1 MRYAAI
7 YLTAEANENA
17 IMRKYDLTINNN
29 DYEVIVKKVTD
40 NEALV
45 EVNGQEHT
53 VSIKQIQRLVLPET
67 VPKPPPKLAPGPK
80 AAPAASL
87 AAGISGDGVIAP
99 MPGQIKAILVRE
111 GDKVTTGQK
120 LLIMEAMKLE
130 NKLPATRDGVVKHI
144 LVRDG
149 DIVSQGQELII
160 IG

>member
-1 MRYAAI
+1 
-7 YLTAEANENA
+7 
-17 IMRKYDLTINNN
+17 MRKYELTINNN

-45 EVNGQEHT
+45 EVNGQEHA
-53 VSIKQIQRLVLPET
+53 VSIRQIQRLVLPES
-67 VPKPPPKLAPGPK
+67 VPKPAPKKIPGPK
-80 AAPAASL
+80 AGPAAAPAATF
-87 AAGISGDGVIAP
+87 GGDGVIAP

-130 NKLPATRDGVVKHI
+130 NKLPATRDGVVRHI

>member
-1 MRYAAI
+1 
-7 YLTAEANENA
+7 
-17 IMRKYDLTINNN
+17 MRKYDLTINSNS
-29 DYEVIVKKVTD
+29 YEVIVKKVTET
-40 NEALV
+40 EALV

-53 VSIKQIQRLVLPET
+53 VSINQIESLLLPES
-67 VPKPPPKLAPGPK
+67 VPKPPTKQVTGPSTSSPGPT
-80 AAPAASL
+80 PASRPSA
-87 AAGISGDGVIAP
+87 DGVIAP
-99 MPGQIKAILVRE
+99 MPGQIKAIFVRE

-130 NKLPATRDGVVKHI
+130 NKLPATRDGVIKKI

>member
-1 MRYAAI
+1 
-7 YLTAEANENA
+7 
-17 IMRKYDLTINNN
+17 MRKYDLTINSNS
-29 DYEVIVKKVTD
+29 YEVIVKKVSD

-53 VSIKQIQRLVLPET
+53 VAINQIQRLVLPES
-67 VPKPPPKLAPGPK
+67 VPKPPPKGLPGPK
-80 AAPAASL
+80 AAPASAPST
-87 AAGISGDGVIAP
+87 AISSNNVIAP

-111 GDKVTTGQK
+111 GDKVTEGQK

-130 NKLPATRDGVVKHI
+130 NKLPAPRAGTVKHV

-149 DIVSQGQELII
+149 DIVSQGQELIV

>member
-1 MRYAAI
+1 MQYAAI
-7 YLTAEANENA
+7 FLTAEAEENA
-17 IMRKYDLTINNN
+17 IMRKYDLSINNN
-29 DYEVIVKKVTD
+29 SYEVIVKKVTD
-40 NEALV
+40 HEALV

-53 VSIKQIQRLVLPET
+53 VSIDQIQRLVLPES
-67 VPKPPPKLAPGPK
+67 VPKPVPKQVPGPK
-80 AAPAASL
+80 AASAA
-87 AAGISGDGVIAP
+87 APPTTVSGDGVIAP

-130 NKLPATRDGVVKHI
+130 NKLPATRDGIVKHI

-149 DIVSQGQELII
+149 DIVSQGEKLII

>member
-1 MRYAAI
+1 
-7 YLTAEANENA
+7 
-17 IMRKYDLTINNN
+17 MRKYDLTINKNS
-29 DYEVIVKKVTD
+29 YEVIVKKVTD
-40 NEALV
+40 KEALV

-53 VSIKQIQRLVLPET
+53 VAINQIQRLVLPDS
-67 VPKPPPKLAPGPK
+67 VPKSRPKKVSGPK
-80 AAPAASL
+80 AAL
-87 AAGISGDGVIAP
+87 TAGPSITVSIVGVIAP

-130 NKLPATRDGVVKHI
+130 NKLPATRDGIVKQI

>member
-1 MRYAAI
+1 
-7 YLTAEANENA
+7 
-17 IMRKYDLTINNN
+17 MRKYDLSINKNS
-29 DYEVIVKKVTD
+29 YEVIVKKVTD

-53 VSIKQIQRLVLPET
+53 VSINQIQRLVLPES
-67 VPKPPPKLAPGPK
+67 VPKSSPKQVPGPK
-80 AAPAASL
+80 MGPVPASAATV
-87 AAGISGDGVIAP
+87 SGDGVIAP

-130 NKLPATRDGVVKHI
+130 NKLPASRDGIVKQI

-160 IG
+160 IA

>member
-1 MRYAAI
+1 
-7 YLTAEANENA
+7 
-17 IMRKYDLTINNN
+17 MRKYNLTLNRNS
-29 DYEVIVKKVTD
+29 YEVIVKKVTD

-53 VSIKQIQRLVLPET
+53 VAINQIQRLVLPT
-67 VPKPPPKLAPGPK
+67 SVPGPSSTEAPGPK
-80 AAPAASL
+80 SAPAIAPSP
-87 AAGISGDGVIAP
+87 AISKDNVTAP

-111 GDKVTTGQK
+111 GDKVTEGQK

-130 NKLPATRDGVVKHI
+130 NKLPAPRAGIVKHV

-149 DIVSQGQELII
+149 DIVSQGQELIV

>member
-1 MRYAAI
+1 
-7 YLTAEANENA
+7 
-17 IMRKYDLTINNN
+17 MRKYDLTINSN

-40 NEALV
+40 TEALV

-53 VSIKQIQRLVLPET
+53 VSINQIQHLVLPET
-67 VPKPPPKLAPGPK
+67 VPKPPPQEIPKPSAAASGPSPA
-80 AAPAASL
+80 AAP
-87 AAGISGDGVIAP
+87 SGNNVIAP
-99 MPGQIKAILVRE
+99 MPGQIKSIFVRE
-111 GDKVTTGQK
+111 GDKVKAGQK

-149 DIVSQGQELII
+149 DIVSQGQELIV

>member
-1 MRYAAI
+1 
-7 YLTAEANENA
+7 
-17 IMRKYDLTINNN
+17 MRKYDLTINNN
-29 DYEVIVKKVTD
+29 NYEVIVKKVTD

-53 VSIKQIQRLVLPET
+53 VSINQIQRLILPESA
-67 VPKPPPKLAPGPK
+67 PKPPSK
-80 AAPAASL
+80 L
-87 AAGISGDGVIAP
+87 AAGPKIAPAVAPLTTVSVNGVIAP

-130 NKLPATRDGVVKHI
+130 NKLPATRDGVVRQI

-160 IG
+160 IA